1 MFDIRIKQIK
11 KFLTYFNK
19 NCKFFRKYIILLK
32 LTFIDLYWLI
42 LADLKS
48 VNLEKKIFFI
58 FYSYLH
64 IWAGGIVGS
73 AKKCWGDP
81 S

>member
-32 LTFIDLYWLI
+32 LTFIDLHWLI
-42 LADLKS
+42 LANLKS
-48 VNLEKKIFFI
+48 VNLEKKYFFY
-58 FYSYLH
+58 FLQLFTYL
-64 IWAGGIVGS
+64 GR
-73 AKKCWGDP
+73 
-81 S
+81 

>member
-32 LTFIDLYWLI
+32 LTFIDLYWLL
-42 LADLKS
+42 LANLKS
-48 VNLEKKIFFI
+48 VNLEKKN
-58 FYSYLH
+58 FYFLQLFTYMVRWDSW
-64 IWAGGIVGS
+64 IS
-73 AKKCWGDP
+73 
-81 S
+81 

>member
-42 LADLKS
+42 LANLKS
-48 VNLEKKIFFI
+48 VNLEKKILFFTVIYI
-58 FYSYLH
+58 FEQ
-64 IWAGGIVGS
+64 VR
-73 AKKCWGDP
+73 
-81 S
+81 

>member
-32 LTFIDLYWLI
+32 LTFIDLHWLI
-42 LADLKS
+42 LANLKS
-48 VNLEKKIFFI
+48 VNLEKKILFFTVIYI
-58 FYSYLH
+58 F
-64 IWAGGIVGS
+64 GQVR
-73 AKKCWGDP
+73 
-81 S
+81 

>member
-1 MFDIRIKQIK
+1 MFDIRIKQIR

-42 LADLKS
+42 LANLKS
-48 VNLEKKIFFI
+48 VNLEKKIFLFFTVIYI
-58 FYSYLH
+58 FEQ
-64 IWAGGIVGS
+64 VR
-73 AKKCWGDP
+73 
-81 S
+81 

>member
-32 LTFIDLYWLI
+32 LTFIDLYWLL
-42 LADLKS
+42 LANLKS
-48 VNLEKKIFFI
+48 VNLEKKKILFFTVI
-58 FYSYLH
+58 YIY
-64 IWAGGIVGS
+64 GQVG
-73 AKKCWGDP
+73 
-81 S
+81 